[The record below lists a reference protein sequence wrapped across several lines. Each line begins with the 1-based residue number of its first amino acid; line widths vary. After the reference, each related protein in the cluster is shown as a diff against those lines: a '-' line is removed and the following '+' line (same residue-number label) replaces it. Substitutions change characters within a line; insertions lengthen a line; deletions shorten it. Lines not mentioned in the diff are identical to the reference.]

1 MLEIK
6 NLSIK
11 YGNNLVLDDI
21 SLKFERGNL
30 YGLLGINGSGKTS
43 VLNAVLKFVPFDGE
57 ITIDDSSIKK
67 LGRMQLARKVSYM
80 RQHFNVNFSYT
91 VEEIVKMSRYS
102 DGLHDIENSD
112 YLEEII
118 NVAKLGD
125 LWNKNILE
133 ISGGER
139 QRAFFAKTLAQDSDI
154 ILIDE
159 GFANIDIYYQLR
171 FINYL
176 RQLTEK
182 RNKTVVL
189 VIHDINFTLKAIDK
203 VVVFNGAKIY
213 GCGETS
219 EVITN
224 KMMKDVF
231 KVDVD
236 VSGNGINYLI

>member
-11 YGNNLVLDDI
+11 YGQNLVLDDI

-30 YGLLGINGSGKTS
+30 YGLIGVNGSGKTS
-43 VLNAVLKFVPFDGE
+43 ILNAVLKFVHYDGE
-57 ITIDDSSIKK
+57 ITIDDDSVKK
-67 LGRMQLARKVSYM
+67 LGRIQLAKKVSYM
-80 RQHFNVNFSYT
+80 RQHFNINFSYS
-91 VEEIVKMSRYS
+91 VEEILNMSRYA
-102 DGLHDIENSD
+102 DGFREAEGD
-112 YLEEII
+112 YIKEIVEVAELEDF
-118 NVAKLGD
+118 L
-125 LWNKNILE
+125 NKNILE

-139 QRAFFAKTLAQDSDI
+139 QRVFFAKTLVQDSDI

-176 RQLTEK
+176 HELTAK

-213 GCGETS
+213 GCGRTS
-219 EVITN
+219 KVINN